1 MRNPHSRTWIAA
13 GVAAVILVAGIP
25 AARMPAA
32 QQIPGTYPVPSG
44 NRQPQGEPSSVLN
57 DPATDKEDARIRMEQ
72 QRDKLQIDDRQKH
85 LLADTARLVQ
95 LSNELKDEVDKS
107 GKYVTSVAAMRK
119 AEEIEKLAHSVRDRM
134 KN

>member
-1 MRNPHSRTWIAA
+1 
-13 GVAAVILVAGIP
+13 
-25 AARMPAA
+25 
-32 QQIPGTYPVPSG
+32 
-44 NRQPQGEPSSVLN
+44 
-57 DPATDKEDARIRMEQ
+57 MEQ
-72 QRDKLQIDDRQKH
+72 QREKLQIDDRQKH
-85 LLADTARLVQ
+85 LLADAARLVQ

>member
-1 MRNPHSRTWIAA
+1 MKDLQIGTWTVFVVVALGLGVVPSR
-13 GVAAVILVAGIP
+13 
-25 AARMPAA
+25 RMPAA
-32 QQIPGTYPVPSG
+32 QQQTPGTYPGQSG
-44 NRQPQGEPSSVLN
+44 NRQQQGNPSPVLGEPSEA
-57 DPATDKEDARIRMEQ
+57 DEAKARMEQ
-72 QRDKLQIDDRQKH
+72 QREKLQIDDRQKH
-85 LLADTARLVQ
+85 LLADAARLVQ

>member
-1 MRNPHSRTWIAA
+1 MKNLQIRTWTAFVV
-13 GVAAVILVAGIP
+13 VALGLGAVPSGPL
-25 AARMPAA
+25 PAA
-32 QQIPGTYPVPSG
+32 QQIPGTNPGQSS
-44 NRQPQGEPSSVLN
+44 NRPLQGTSTPMLGEAASEKDEANL
-57 DPATDKEDARIRMEQ
+57 RMEQ
-72 QRDKLQIDDRQKH
+72 QREKLQVDDRQKH

-107 GKYVTSVAAMRK
+107 GKYVTSVAAIRK